1 MVNISQFMF
10 PSAEVGAVSSNTTVS
25 DTTNTLFREKMTP
38 PKSELILSQMSK
50 PWSIVKRLVGLVI
63 ITYLLSQT
71 ILMIGLGLFFED
83 IEGGILMSYVGLFC
97 SLPLLFIFFWIR
109 RPRLIHVQ
117 LAIPNENGKRMHILP
132 NNETLVTPT
141 PTLFSHHLV
150 KDSGMLD
157 IPPSKNLWF
166 IFSLILAF
174 SVMMFIALLLNPS
187 DIIIITTLLFAIP
200 AWLTAFSI
208 PVFAWWSYSART
220 LNMPT
225 TRHRAESALVAGMI
239 CTIPALFLNTGA
251 GLIFG
256 GIGFEYD
263 SAITQIVILAIVA
276 PIGEELCK
284 LGAIWWCKDFI
295 DSPRRGF
302 EIGFT
307 VGLGFAMLENLQY
320 IAFSWA
326 GGPLG
331 FTLTSLIRA
340 IGSIPGH
347 AFWTGLTGV
356 GFAWFILKTKKQKGL
371 NLSSS
376 DKSTNDKNLWQ
387 LIDSK
392 TKEIIDSTI
401 ENENTSRELTGNENI
416 LFVKQNENF
425 QNNDNYLPKSIEM
438 GLILAIIGHSF
449 WNGSSFFIDYVF
461 VKMEVNMLISTI
473 ASLFWI
479 IILISGLL
487 LIGRFI
493 LQNVR
498 LLPDNMV

>member
-1 MVNISQFMF
+1 MF
-10 PSAEVGAVSSNTTVS
+10 PSAEVSVVSGNTTVS
-25 DTTNTLFREKMTP
+25 DTTNTLFRERMTP
-38 PKSELILSQMSK
+38 PQTELILSQMSK

-71 ILMIGLGLFFED
+71 ILMIGLGLFLED
-83 IEGGILMSYVGLFC
+83 IEGGTLMSYIGLFC

-117 LAIPNENGKRMHILP
+117 LAIPNEKGRCMHILP
-132 NNETLVTPT
+132 NNETLITPI

-157 IPPSKNLWF
+157 VPPSKNLWF
-166 IFSLILAF
+166 IFTLVLAF
-174 SVMMFIALLLNPS
+174 SIMIFIALLSNPS
-187 DIIIITTLLFAIP
+187 DLMIVITILFAIP
-200 AWLTAFSI
+200 AWLVGFSI

-225 TRHRAESALVAGMI
+225 TRRRAESALVAGMI

-256 GIGFEYD
+256 EFGFGYE
-263 SAITQIVILAIVA
+263 SPITQLVILALVA

-347 AFWTGLTGV
+347 AFWTGLTGI
-356 GFAWFILKTKKQKGL
+356 GFAWFILKTKKQKKFDV
-371 NLSSS
+371 SPS
-376 DKSTNDKNLWQ
+376 DKSINNENVWQ

-401 ENENTSRELTGNENI
+401 ENENTAREIISNENI
-416 LFVKQNENF
+416 LFVKQDEYF
-425 QNNDNYLPKSIEM
+425 QNNENYLPKSIGV
-438 GLILAIIGHSF
+438 GLILAMCGHSF
-449 WNGSSFFIDYVF
+449 WNGSSFFVEYIF
-461 VKMEVNMLISTI
+461 MKMGANVLISTLT
-473 ASLFWI
+473 S
-479 IILISGLL
+479 ILWVGIMISGLL
-487 LIGRFI
+487 LLGRFI

>member
-25 DTTNTLFREKMTP
+25 DTTNTLFREKMSP
-38 PKSELILSQMSK
+38 PQTELILSQISK

-63 ITYLLSQT
+63 ITYLLSNT
-71 ILMIGLGLFFED
+71 ILMIGFGIFLEESGGL
-83 IEGGILMSYVGLFC
+83 LMSYIGLFC

-117 LAIPNENGKRMHILP
+117 LAIPNETGKRMHILP
-132 NNETLVTPT
+132 NNETLVTPI

-157 IPPSKNLWF
+157 IPPSKNLWL
-166 IFSLILAF
+166 IFSTVLVF
-174 SVMMFIALLLNPS
+174 SIMIFVTLLLNPS
-187 DIIIITTLLFAIP
+187 ELMIIFTLLFAIP
-200 AWLTAFSI
+200 AWLAGFSI

-220 LNMPT
+220 LNIPT

-251 GLIFG
+251 EVIFG
-256 GIGFEYD
+256 EFLFGYE
-263 SAITQIVILAIVA
+263 STITQMALLAFVA

-284 LGAIWWCKDFI
+284 LGAVWWCKDFI

-320 IAFSWA
+320 IALSWA

-347 AFWTGLTGV
+347 AFWTGLTGI
-356 GFAWFILKTKKQKGL
+356 GFAWFILNNKKQNNL
-371 NLSSS
+371 DLSSS
-376 DKSTNDKNLWQ
+376 DKSTNNENLWQ

-401 ENENTSRELTGNENI
+401 ENENTSREITGNENI
-416 LFVKQNENF
+416 SFVKQTEVF
-425 QNNDNYLPKSIEM
+425 QNDENYLPKSIGI
-438 GLILAIIGHSF
+438 GLILAICGHSF
-449 WNGSSFFIDYVF
+449 WNGSSFFVEYIF
-461 VKMEVNMLISTI
+461 AKMGLNLLISTFGMI
-473 ASLFWI
+473 LWI
-479 IILISGLL
+479 TMLVGGLL